1 MKSPQN
7 TDRALAWHVQG
18 TGFNPWHWRG
28 KKMKRIAGKAHTIKY
43 WKCMWRKI
51 TKNKNA
57 HKKEGRKEEGGRN
70 MKETSS
76 IFIGQL
82 VSGKPELKHRMTGP
96 KFVFTYYNVCIIFYK
111 LILFFKKS
119 TFPIYST
126 LNIFVGGGRDLNAG
140 FHSYKADAVHLEPHI
155 QSILLWLFWRWE
167 SLKLFSLAGLKPQ
180 SSLS

>member
-1 MKSPQN
+1 
-7 TDRALAWHVQG
+7 
-18 TGFNPWHWRG
+18 
-28 KKMKRIAGKAHTIKY
+28 MKRIAGKAHTIKY

-70 MKETSS
+70 MKETSL

-126 LNIFVGGGRDLNAG
+126 LNIFVGRGLG
-140 FHSYKADAVHLEPHI
+140 FECRVSFLQSRRCTSWATHPVHFALVILEMGVSQTIFSGWP
-155 QSILLWLFWRWE
+155 QTTILPILI
-167 SLKLFSLAGLKPQ
+167 SK
-180 SSLS
+180 